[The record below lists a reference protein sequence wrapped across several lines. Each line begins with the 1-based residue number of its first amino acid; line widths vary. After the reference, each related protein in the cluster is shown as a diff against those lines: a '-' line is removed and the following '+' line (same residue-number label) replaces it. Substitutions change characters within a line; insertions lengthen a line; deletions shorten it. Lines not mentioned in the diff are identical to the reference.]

1 MGREERKRER
11 KERKRK
17 RAAADRDL
25 CHCPSQGVE
34 VTRNASDFSISFHS
48 IQWSVFD
55 VISTSGRSDLLPR
68 VKLHLP
74 AIHPGVVVVAIIIDS
89 SSSPSSLFVW
99 HQEERKKRQTNE
111 SKGKDVKRIKQHEWH
126 PTRSRLH
133 GSLEAS
139 EE

>member
-1 MGREERKRER
+1 MGENE
-11 KERKRK
+11 RK

-48 IQWSVFD
+48 IQRSVF

-74 AIHPGVVVVAIIIDS
+74 AIHPGVVVVGIIIDS
-89 SSSPSSLFVW
+89 SSSPSSLFAW

-111 SKGKDVKRIKQHEWH
+111 SKGKDVTRIKQHEWH
-126 PTRSRLH
+126 TTRSRLY